1 MTDPLFDKKMDRRDK
16 ALVQIRNALMLED
29 PYILAE
35 SSTVLA
41 KFLTEQE
48 LLSLGFSVLKAL
60 PYEIALE
67 CAQSVLEGA
76 GPPVS
81 VPDFLEG
88 DEIEDAKY
96 WTTWASQKELKA
108 YAMQAFIT
116 MPPKVRKSFSEWT
129 VKKLK

>member
-48 LLSLGFSVLKAL
+48 LLSFGFSVLQAL

-67 CAQSVLEGA
+67 FAQSVLNGA
-76 GPPVS
+76 GSGQRRCVFAVRLHQQGSAATPEVS
-81 VPDFLEG
+81 GSVSFPYLFWRD
-88 DEIEDAKY
+88 
-96 WTTWASQKELKA
+96 SQG
-108 YAMQAFIT
+108 
-116 MPPKVRKSFSEWT
+116 
-129 VKKLK
+129 KLA